1 MTPNDQ
7 DIKTPKTVTTDSD
20 KKISEGYLEI
30 RRYQIS
36 HEKYDGNQTPIL
48 CREVMDRGSVGAVIP
63 FDPIRQEVILIE
75 QFRIGA
81 WAASW
86 PQPWLLECVAG
97 VIEDGE
103 TAEEL
108 VCREAQEEA
117 GCEILQLE
125 PIARYFSTPG
135 ACTEL
140 VSLFC
145 GRVDS
150 TGLGGIYGL
159 ETENEDIFAT
169 VWSLQD
175 ALSALRNG
183 AICNSMTLIALQW
196 LADQHG
202 RITQEWLG

>member
-36 HEKYDGNQTPIL
+36 HEKYNGNQTPIL

-63 FDPIRQEVILIE
+63 FRPIRQEVILIE

-97 VIEDGE
+97 IVEEGE
-103 TAEEL
+103 TVEEV
-108 VCREAQEEA
+108 VCREAREEA
-117 GCEILQLE
+117 GCKILQLE

-135 ACTEL
+135 ACTEF

-150 TGLGGIYGL
+150 TGLGGIHGL
-159 ETENEDIFAT
+159 ETEHEDICAT

-202 RITQEWLG
+202 RITEEWLG

>member
-202 RITQEWLG
+202 RITQEWPG

>member
-108 VCREAQEEA
+108 VCREAPEEA

-175 ALSALRNG
+175 ALSALRHG

-202 RITQEWLG
+202 RITEEWLG

>member
-108 VCREAQEEA
+108 VCREAREEA
-117 GCEILQLE
+117 GCKILQLE

-202 RITQEWLG
+202 RITQEWPG

>member
-159 ETENEDIFAT
+159 ETEHEDIFAT

-202 RITQEWLG
+202 RITEEWLG